1 MAVSALEFGSTG
13 SMHTMSEKTPFVRT
27 ANNARK
33 VCPVCGKS
41 SYSAT
46 GTHPQ
51 CALAYAD
58 ELTRE
63 DRRVANV
70 ALSKEKR
77 KSWVK
82 VCPKC
87 KHEVPSRRLQ
97 CDCGHSFSTPATA
110 TGSPRN

>member
-1 MAVSALEFGSTG
+1 V
-13 SMHTMSEKTPFVRT
+13 SEKKPVIRHATGTR
-27 ANNARK
+27 NN
-33 VCPVCGKS
+33 CPVCGKP
-41 SYSAT
+41 SYSAN

-51 CALAYAD
+51 CAVAQAD

-63 DRRVANV
+63 DRRVANL
-70 ALSKEKR
+70 AMSKEKR

-97 CDCGHSFSTPATA
+97 CDCGHSFATPATA
-110 TGSPRN
+110 AGSPGY